1 MIAANSVAFGV
12 GEGAK
17 MSGDTLFRQ
26 WLMLR
31 AVPRYPARRPTPE
44 IVQLLQKDGYKV
56 TARTVQRDL
65 EKLSAIFGLSSE
77 VEGRT
82 NYWFYPKEHRL
93 FDLPGMDTGA
103 ALALLLAE
111 QQAAALLPPTTFE
124 RIRPHL
130 TRAREVVREAVPA
143 RLSRWNERFKV
154 IHRGPVLKPPALKVW
169 VQEAAYEAVLTG
181 KQLRVHYRGRSD
193 SAEREQLLHPYVA
206 VLREGVVYLVASAWD
221 YTDLRHYALHRMA
234 SAQIVDEPV
243 KSLPVSDVDAYV
255 DRTFRYPVGDKPLR
269 LKLRFEGA
277 VGQHLIERP
286 LTPHQTA
293 VADETGLT
301 IAAEVADSEELRWWI
316 LGFGPL
322 VEVLEPRRLRSE
334 VAALVQKMA
343 ARYEMP

>member
-1 MIAANSVAFGV
+1 MIAANDVAFPAG
-12 GEGAK
+12 GSGK
-17 MSGDTLFRQ
+17 MAGDTLFRQ

-31 AVPRYPARRPTPE
+31 AVPRFPARRPTPE
-44 IVQLLQKDGYKV
+44 IVQILQKDGYEV

-82 NYWFYPKEHRL
+82 NYWFFPKEHRL

-130 TRAREVVREAVPA
+130 TRAREVVKEAVPA

-154 IHRGPVLKPPALKVW
+154 IHRGPVLKPPAIKAD

-181 KQLRVHYRGRSD
+181 KQLRVQYRGRSD
-193 SAEREQLLHPYVA
+193 NADREQVLHPYVA
-206 VLREGVVYLVASAWD
+206 VLRDGVVYLVASAWD
-221 YTDLRHYALHRMA
+221 YTDLRHYALHRVVA
-234 SAQIVDEPV
+234 AEIVDESV
-243 KSLPVSDVDAYV
+243 KALPVSDVDAYV

-277 VGQHLIERP
+277 VGQHLVERP
-286 LTPHQTA
+286 LAPNQT
-293 VADETGLT
+293 VVTDEKGLT
-301 IAAEVADSEELRWWI
+301 VSAEVADSEELRWWI

-322 VEVLEPRRLRSE
+322 VEVLEPRRLRTE
-334 VAALVQKMA
+334 VAGLVQKMA
-343 ARYEMP
+343 ARYESL